1 MLRWALEAA
10 ESRVSDTDLAPNS
23 RSHSNKLAMFLF
35 WFLQREYGI
44 RLSCFFLCFKWISCE
59 NIDGME
65 SKARFED
72 ASNWQRR
79 ETPNSKNR
87 WRSLCFHE
95 HVLRTLLTICPSPP
109 LSPTFYSRPL
119 DPVAVFHEYQMTSH
133 PPPRPRQESTV
144 FCFRAMRGTKVM
156 RIALLSCLAAWLSE
170 AL

>member
-1 MLRWALEAA
+1 
-10 ESRVSDTDLAPNS
+10 
-23 RSHSNKLAMFLF
+23 
-35 WFLQREYGI
+35 
-44 RLSCFFLCFKWISCE
+44 
-59 NIDGME
+59 ME
-65 SKARFED
+65 SKPRFED

-144 FCFRAMRGTKVM
+144 FCFRAMRGTSYAHCSAFMSRRMTERGFVNREWKMAVYP
-156 RIALLSCLAAWLSE
+156 RSE
-170 AL
+170 PRSGVTGGDIWES